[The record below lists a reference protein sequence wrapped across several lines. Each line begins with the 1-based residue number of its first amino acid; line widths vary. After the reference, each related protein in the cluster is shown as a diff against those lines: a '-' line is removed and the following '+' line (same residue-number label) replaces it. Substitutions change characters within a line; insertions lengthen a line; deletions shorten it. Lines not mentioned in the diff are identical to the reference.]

1 MSLTETIVT
10 NSPGQPTLNV
20 GELSE
25 LIGMVY
31 EGALIDIPWRTL
43 LDSLQHRF
51 SANYVTLIL
60 RPLSGD
66 SAGLIINS
74 SAIDTTVG
82 TGAYAQHFYA
92 LDPFVNLPRDEVL
105 TVQELIG
112 QQQWLES
119 EIYRF
124 FNKPYDVLHIMG
136 ADIRTEHGIECRLRI
151 CRSHT
156 AASFSEADKALCKL
170 LLPHL
175 RRAVRIRDGLNA
187 TESER
192 RLYEGTVDRLL
203 IGSVALDESGNV
215 LSTNSIADALLAE
228 QDGMAVA
235 NGRLVGHHP
244 TENRKL
250 QGLIQQAVTMAACGG
265 TQPGIASGLSVT
277 RGPGRSKLGVLVRTV
292 SDAKWPGTQHRPA
305 ALVLI
310 RDPDQKAMASAEL
323 LRSMFDFT
331 RAEASLVLLLVEGLS
346 LDEASQALDIS
357 RNTARAHLRTIF
369 SKAGVTRQ
377 TALIQTIFNSVIPL
391 H

>member
-1 MSLTETIVT
+1 MDA
-10 NSPGQPTLNV
+10 
-20 GELSE
+20 LSE

-31 EGALIDIPWRTL
+31 EGVLIDIPWRTL
-43 LDSLQHRF
+43 LDALRHQF
-51 SANYVTLIL
+51 SATYVTLVL
-60 RPLSGD
+60 RPPTDG
-66 SAGLIINS
+66 SAGLLVTS
-74 SAIDTTVG
+74 SAVDTTVG

-92 LDPFVNLPRDEVL
+92 LDPFVNLPRDEVV

-136 ADIRTEHGIECRLRI
+136 ADIRTDHGIECRLRV
-151 CRSHT
+151 CRSH
-156 AASFSEADKALCKL
+156 AAAPFSDADKALCKL

-175 RRAVRIRDGLNA
+175 RRAVRIRDGLNT
-187 TESER
+187 TESQR

-215 LSTNSIADALLAE
+215 LSTNSIAEALLAE
-228 QDGMAVA
+228 QDGIALM
-235 NGRLVGHHP
+235 NGRLVSDHSV
-244 TENRKL
+244 ENRKL
-250 QGLIQQAVTMAACGG
+250 QGLIQQAITSGTFGAA
-265 TQPGIASGLSVT
+265 QPGIANGLSIT
-277 RGPGRSKLGVLVRTV
+277 RSPGRSKLGILVRAV
-292 SDAKWPGTQHRPA
+292 SAVDWSGSKHRPA

-310 RDPDQKAMASAEL
+310 RDPDQKAVASAEL

-377 TALIQTIFNSVIPL
+377 TALIQTIFNSVIPQ

>member
-1 MSLTETIVT
+1 MTSTETILT
-10 NSPGQPTLNV
+10 DSLGQPMLNA

-43 LDSLQHRF
+43 LDALQHRLA
-51 SANYVTLIL
+51 ANYVTLVL
-60 RPLSGD
+60 RPPSDG

-82 TGAYAQHFYA
+82 TGAYAQHFHA

-105 TVQELIG
+105 TAQELIG

-151 CRSHT
+151 CRSH
-156 AASFSEADKALCKL
+156 AAAPFSEADKALCKL

-175 RRAVRIRDGLNA
+175 RRAVRIRDGLNT

-215 LSTNSIADALLAE
+215 LSSNSIADALLAE
-228 QDGMAVA
+228 QDGIAIA
-235 NGRLVGHHP
+235 NGRLAGHHP
-244 TENRKL
+244 VENRKL
-250 QGLIQQAVTMAACGG
+250 QGLIQQAITMGACGAA
-265 TQPGIASGLSVT
+265 QPGIASGLSVT
-277 RGPGRSKLGVLVRTV
+277 RSPGRSKLGVLVRAV
-292 SDAKWPGTQHRPA
+292 SGVDWSGSKRRPA

-331 RAEASLVLLLVEGLS
+331 RAEAALVLLLVEGLS
-346 LDEASQALDIS
+346 LDEASQALEIS